1 MKLRVKIEARNE
13 KVSEDNSKLW
23 PGFIAVPLTDDIR
36 KELKLEDK
44 KVQGVVVT
52 NIQAKSPA
60 ASLRLQS
67 GDIITAVND
76 KKVTNLAEFYSA
88 LNTQNNR
95 SIWFELYSDS
105 RTITTGKYKL

>member
-1 MKLRVKIEARNE
+1 M
-13 KVSEDNSKLW
+13 
-23 PGFIAVPLTDDIR
+23 
-36 KELKLEDK
+36 
-44 KVQGVVVT
+44 

-60 ASLRLQS
+60 VSFRLQS